1 MSFTL
6 AVVVTSAVRGT
17 TRSLVVIQN
26 IVYFRKPIPY
36 CCMTI
41 VPPSYICINARTR
54 YYSFFFHRWF
64 MPYRTFCFIRVL
76 SIAVIEG
83 SARTDVTIRYPIGDD
98 ILSFISVG
106 MVFNRLS
113 NVRLLLGIVTRPQ
126 SSTSFRLYW
135 QSGLRKVCNSCWNPV

>member
-1 MSFTL
+1 
-6 AVVVTSAVRGT
+6 
-17 TRSLVVIQN
+17 
-26 IVYFRKPIPY
+26 
-36 CCMTI
+36 
-41 VPPSYICINARTR
+41 
-54 YYSFFFHRWF
+54 

-83 SARTDVTIRYPIGDD
+83 SARTDVIIRYPIVDD

-126 SSTSFRLYW
+126 SSTSLRLYL